1 MQSDPSVEQA
11 DAGRSPGARLR
22 QARAA
27 RGETVGEVAATLR
40 LSRRQIEALESD
52 DYAALP
58 GPAFA
63 QGFLRNYARYLG
75 LDPAPLL
82 VEAQSRFGTPQVTL
96 TLVSNARG
104 ELPQRPG
111 RRLRTLPLGILTA
124 VLVLALGLGWYF
136 DGFRTSVPEA
146 AADTNETVVVQPLTV
161 QTPQIIPE
169 PVPAQP
175 PSLAVM
181 VAPPPVAAPVPA
193 APVPAAPAVPVPAAT
208 VPAATVPSS
217 SAAVAQPKPALAAP
231 VEPVVPAATD
241 TASVAPAPDG
251 WLQFRF
257 AAQSWI
263 EIRDAERR
271 ILYSGV
277 NRAGT
282 SRMVQGQRP
291 FALMINNADTVSL
304 EFNGQ
309 PVDLA
314 PHTSNGKARLTLK

>member
-82 VEAQSRFGTPQVTL
+82 AEAQSRFGTPQVTL

-104 ELPQRPG
+104 ELPQRSG

-146 AADTNETVVVQPLTV
+146 AADLSETVVAQPLTV

-169 PVPAQP
+169 PAPAQP
-175 PSLAVM
+175 ASLAVM
-181 VAPPPVAAPVPA
+181 VAPPPVVAPVPA
-193 APVPAAPAVPVPAAT
+193 DPTAAVPAPSVPAPAAPLPAAI
-208 VPAATVPSS
+208 VPSS
-217 SAAVAQPKPALAAP
+217 PAALAQSAPALAP
-231 VEPVVPAATD
+231 PVVPAADD
-241 TASVAPAPDG
+241 TERVAPAPDG